1 MKTLRL
7 FALLDQLRLAHRPVS
22 SEVLAGRLGVS
33 QRTIYRDIASL
44 LAMGAPI
51 RGESGMGYQLE
62 KGYFLPPLQ
71 FDRDEMVAIMLG
83 LRLISA
89 RDGAGLKD
97 AAERVSGKLAGT
109 MGADRGE
116 LFRALPM
123 LAVTRQR
130 AGDELAAR
138 WADLLRRAIRQRR
151 IIQLNYRNLDERES
165 LRRVHPLGLTIF
177 DEAWLLTGWCELRE
191 DFRNFRLDRIT
202 SAIETG
208 ETFPLQPGRRFR
220 DYLVQL

>member
-1 MKTLRL
+1 
-7 FALLDQLRLAHRPVS
+7 
-22 SEVLAGRLGVS
+22 
-33 QRTIYRDIASL
+33 
-44 LAMGAPI
+44 
-51 RGESGMGYQLE
+51 
-62 KGYFLPPLQ
+62 
-71 FDRDEMVAIMLG
+71 
-83 LRLISA
+83 
-89 RDGAGLKD
+89 
-97 AAERVSGKLAGT
+97 

-138 WADLLRRAIRQRR
+138 WADLLRRVIRQRR

-208 ETFPLQPGRRFR
+208 ETFPSQPGRRFR